1 MESDR
6 LYVEHIRGAIAKIR
20 QFVAGLSYGS
30 FSINELAQSAVLR
43 ELSVIGEAAKKLSE
57 TFKQRHDSIPWKQI
71 VGMRDK
77 LIHDYFEIDVEA
89 VWKTITEDLAFLDK
103 EIAKYGN

>member
-1 MESDR
+1 MENDN
-6 LYVEHIRGAIAKIR
+6 LYVEHIRDAIVKIAK
-20 QFVAGLSYGS
+20 FVEGLSYES
-30 FSINELAQSAVLR
+30 FSMNELAQSAVLR

-57 TFKQRHDSIPWKQI
+57 TFKQRHSSIPWRHI

-89 VWKTITEDLAFLDK
+89 VWKTIKEDLASLDK
-103 EIAKYGN
+103 EIAG

>member
-1 MESDR
+1 MENDN
-6 LYVEHIRGAIAKIR
+6 LYVEHIRDAIAKIGK
-20 QFVAGLSYGS
+20 FVDGLSYGS

-43 ELSVIGEAAKKLSE
+43 ELGVIGEAAKKLSE
-57 TFKQRHDSIPWKQI
+57 AFKQQHNSIPWRQI

-89 VWKTITEDLAFLDK
+89 VWKTIKEDLASLDEK
-103 EIAKYGN
+103 ITE